1 MELYFKYQDELVKEY
16 PGFIY
21 EVEIYKKDQTSWN
34 LEESSYYSSPKIIS
48 DLINFTKYTYKDYF
62 LFKYVILVAAPSKWL
77 KENAIQITVETAKE
91 KRKRIKDE
99 KDKLKE
105 SKNS

>member
-1 MELYFKYQDELVKEY
+1 METYFKFQDELVKEY

-21 EVEIYKKDQTSWN
+21 EVEIYRKESNSWN
-34 LEESSYYSSPKIIS
+34 LEESSYYSSTSTIK
-48 DLINFTKYTYKDYF
+48 DLISFTKYVYKDYL
-62 LFKYVILVAAPSKWL
+62 LFKYVTLIAAPSKWL

-99 KDKLKE
+99 KLKE